1 MCHLILIYE
10 PHLPVKR
17 VI

>member
-1 MCHLILIYE
+1 MCHLILIDE